1 MVQRK
6 PLRVFCFS
14 LCQIVLFSTKC
25 ECSCKFYLMEVTR
38 LITIRVFLVKES
50 SSTCNIS
57 DVFSGSF
64 LVFWCCVCAGSLSHT
79 QPSKLQSDAVTI

>member
-50 SSTCNIS
+50 SSIS
-57 DVFSGSF
+57 DAFSGSF